1 MRRALAILFGFA
13 TVASRATAAE
23 LVPGFEVDGAWDSN
37 IFRSVNN
44 EESAPSTLGG
54 PNFDLR
60 EEQGSLQYD
69 IQYRMRYEYF
79 PTVSGINDFQ
89 HFVQATGSYRFN
101 GATWL
106 SVHEDFTQASSA
118 YQSLTSQSTTAGLVQ
133 TEQNARQELQV
144 NDVGATLAHNWT
156 PRWQSQFSFGYTTF
170 DYPQN
175 NQLGVEQSSS
185 SSMVGSAQLTNTVS
199 QRLTLGFGSSVTRQ
213 EFETAGGQ
221 QGRGTTIYNA
231 FGIVNY
237 QITRT
242 LTFSA
247 SAGPAVDDPDQLNVQ
262 SQQAR
267 VRAFPTDASGNPI
280 NANTCPSQGN
290 VRVWTTACQAGP
302 PPPPTLV
309 FDPSQTPPLF
319 TRPNFINTAAVVDV
333 PFLPANSS
341 QVQPT
346 LTYYGHVT
354 LEKKWET
361 ITANLTY
368 SRTASTA
375 SGLATST
382 NLDTVGASISWIP
395 TNEWFATLTASY
407 NRQTATSKSQ
417 QPLVAVAPGTGS
429 FCEVAQVLPTGG
441 KCLST
446 GTFPLAQ
453 TVGITS
459 KLVNDAFEFNSYTL
473 QLNVGRK
480 LSKRLTVN
488 TNLTWWQQ
496 TNSGQLQPNETRQDV
511 RIMFGFTY
519 TFTPIPLWTK
529 DL

>member
-44 EESAPSTLGG
+44 EESAPSTLAG

-60 EEQGSLQYD
+60 EEQGSLLYD
-69 IQYRMRYEYF
+69 IQYRLRYEYF

-101 GATWL
+101 AATWL
-106 SVHEDFTQASSA
+106 SVHENFTQASSA
-118 YQSLTSQSTTAGLVQ
+118 YQSLNSQSTTAGLVQ
-133 TEQNARQELQV
+133 TQQNARQELQV
-144 NDVGATLAHNWT
+144 NDVGATLSHSWT
-156 PRWQSQFSFGYTTF
+156 PRWQSDFSFGYTTF

-175 NQLGVEQSSS
+175 NQLGVAQSSS
-185 SSMVGSAQLTNTVS
+185 SSMVGSAQLTNSVT
-199 QRLTLGFGSSVTRQ
+199 RLLTLGFGSSVTRQ
-213 EFETAGGQ
+213 EFETSGGQ

-237 QITRT
+237 QITPT
-242 LTFSA
+242 LSFSA
-247 SAGPAVDDPDQLNVQ
+247 SAGPAIDDPDQLNVP
-262 SQQAR
+262 SQLTER

-280 NANTCPSQGN
+280 DANSCPFQGN
-290 VRVWTTACQAGP
+290 VRVLTTACQVGP

-319 TRPNFINTAAVVDV
+319 LRPNAIPNAVAQV
-333 PFLPANSS
+333 PILTTNSS

-354 LEKKWET
+354 LEKKWER
-361 ITANLTY
+361 ITADLTY

-395 TNEWFATLTASY
+395 TNEWYTTVTASY
-407 NRQTATSKSQ
+407 NRQTAASKSQ
-417 QPLVAVAPGTGS
+417 QPLAAIAPLTAPV
-429 FCEVAQVLPTGG
+429 CEVEQVLPTGP

-446 GTFPLAQ
+446 TPFTLAQ

-459 KLVNDAFEFNSYTL
+459 KLVNDAFEFNSYTV

-480 LSKRLTVN
+480 LSKRLTA
-488 TNLTWWQQ
+488 TTSLTWWQQ
-496 TNSGQLQPNETRQDV
+496 TNSGQLQPSETRQDF
-511 RIMFGFTY
+511 RIMLGFTY